1 MRIFDPNFAATHAT
15 PASVD
20 ELSAVKPLLNLGFI
34 PNLKAELPLFLAAA
48 ANAPTFDRAD
58 MAAYTEGMLTWW
70 RTNGGGLKHWA
81 QAARIVFAISPN
93 SASCERVFSLL
104 KLMWGDQQMSTLA
117 DAIRASLMLRYNDRV
132 VG

>member
-1 MRIFDPNFAATHAT
+1 MSSPSKPEHTDSRVDAAVSLDAAKLRGLVGST
-15 PASVD
+15 
-20 ELSAVKPLLNLGFI
+20 LN
-34 PNLKAELPLFLAAA
+34 
-48 ANAPTFDRAD
+48 
-58 MAAYTEGMLTWW
+58 
-70 RTNGGGLKHWA
+70 H
-81 QAARIVFAISPN
+81 ISPN